1 MSFDD
6 ADDAIGSDDPG
17 FEEILRRSVLPH
29 PPNVGRASSSAL
41 EAHALRQALI
51 NRVSDVNTA
60 LADVEED
67 IKQLQKRRAQLRADK
82 CDLQGQ
88 LENLDQKGGAIT
100 DYFGKFDWTV
110 ELKNRLREVFGINS
124 FRLVQEGVCNA
135 NMSRRDIV
143 CVMPTGGGKSLTYQ
157 LPAIMSPG
165 CTIVISPL
173 ISLIRDQILHL
184 KEHNIEAVM
193 LMSGIAQDEMRS
205 IMRRLE
211 DTATSQGSVKLCYVT
226 PERLSKSKNFM
237 SMVQKL
243 ADNGK
248 LARFVIDE
256 AHCVSQLGHD
266 FRKDYKELSRLRQ
279 QFPQIPILA
288 LSATCPQKVLG
299 DLLQILG
306 LKPITLGRSANN
318 KGTVYFSSPLYRK
331 NLHYKVVEKS
341 SVAAEVIRH
350 MIEYIFEHHPNASG
364 IIYCLS
370 KKDSE
375 AVANDIQVRSDGKIR
390 TGVYH
395 SEVPDL
401 AKERLHEDWRRGTI
415 KVVCATIAF
424 GLGIDKADV
433 RFVMHHSMSKS
444 VENYYQESGRAG
456 RDGKDADCILYYRS
470 MDAFRLNEFVVT
482 KTGQQQIHEM
492 LRFLQDV
499 KECRHILFAKH
510 FSTQSN
516 LALSAWSA
524 EPLVRCSHCDNCM
537 RAPGAVEERD
547 ITAEAWRVLRIS
559 QALKRAD
566 ENVTAQKLSDC
577 ARGVGAEVKKLDI
590 AVAGCKVS
598 LSKQDTEAL
607 VIHLMLEQ
615 YLTVKLHTTPYKT
628 VTYLEPGQADHATA
642 FMNRS
647 QAQVEEARTG
657 ARMMYAFLLPEKKV
671 KTKASAGAGPGPASG
686 NTTPPPRRKKS
697 NAKGAG
703 PSKPR
708 KRKRAERTPSPED
721 HDLGV
726 EDVSDSSGYT
736 SGSVEIYPPVTKH
749 RRPAKR
755 PRKPSPP
762 HRDLIPNS
770 ESEPE
775 ETGWSYSIGD
785 TNPRVASNRRAQA
798 SSSSRGAAEVIEL
811 SSD

>member
-1 MSFDD
+1 MSSYD
-6 ADDAIGSDDPG
+6 AGDALASDDPG
-17 FEEILRRSVLPH
+17 FEEILRRSEVQVPH
-29 PPNVGRASSSAL
+29 PTVSRASSSAL
-41 EAHALRQALI
+41 EAHALRQVLRK
-51 NRVSDVNTA
+51 RVSDVDTA
-60 LADVEED
+60 LADFEEVV
-67 IKQLQKRRAQLRADK
+67 KQLRADK
-82 CDLQGQ
+82 CHLQGQ
-88 LENLDQKGGAIT
+88 LQNIDQKGNGRLGVIT
-100 DYFGKFDWTV
+100 NYLSDKFEWAA
-110 ELKNRLREVFGINS
+110 ELVNKLNVVFGIDS

-135 NMSRRDIV
+135 NMSGRDIV

-157 LPAIMSPG
+157 LPAIKSIG

-184 KEHNIEAVM
+184 RESNVEAVM

-205 IMRRLE
+205 IMRRLDE
-211 DTATSQGSVKLCYVT
+211 TATGKGGVKLCYVT
-226 PERLSKSKNFM
+226 PERLSKSDNFM
-237 SMVQKL
+237 FMVQKL
-243 ADNGK
+243 AKNGR

-256 AHCVSQLGHD
+256 AHCISQQGHD
-266 FRKDYKELSRLRQ
+266 FRTDYKKLSMLRQ
-279 QFPQIPILA
+279 QFPKIPILA
-288 LSATCPQKVLG
+288 LSATCSQKVLE

-306 LKPITLGRSANN
+306 LKPITPGRSANLN
-318 KGTVYFSSPLYRK
+318 GTVYFSSPLYRE
-331 NLHYKVVEKS
+331 NLNYKVVEKS
-341 SVAAEVIRH
+341 SVRAEVIRH
-350 MIEYIFEHHPNASG
+350 MVEYILEHHPNASG

-370 KKDSE
+370 RRDSE
-375 AVANDIQVRSDGKIR
+375 AVAKDIQVRSEGKIR

-395 SEVPDL
+395 SGIPDPV
-401 AKERLHEDWRRGTI
+401 KEKLHEDWRSGAI

-433 RFVMHHSMSKS
+433 RFVMHHSKS
-444 VENYYQESGRAG
+444 VQNYYQESGRAG

-470 MDAFRLNEFVVT
+470 MDAFRYNEL
-482 KTGQQQIHEM
+482 KQESKQSHQQIHEM
-492 LRFLQDV
+492 LRFLQDTN
-499 KECRHILFAKH
+499 ECRNVLFAKH
-510 FSTQSN
+510 F
-516 LALSAWSA
+516 ALSAWSA
-524 EPLVRCSHCDNCM
+524 DELARCGHCDNCT

-547 ITAEAWRVLRIS
+547 ITVDAWRVLRIS

-577 ARGVGAEVKKLDI
+577 ARGVGAEVKKPEMA
-590 AVAGCKVS
+590 AVGKVS

-615 YLTVKLHTTPYKT
+615 YLTVKLHRTAHKT
-628 VTYLEPGQADHATA
+628 VTYLEPGKADHATA

-647 QAQVEEARTG
+647 QAQVDEARTG
-657 ARMMYAFLLPEKKV
+657 ARMMYAFLIPEKKV
-671 KTKASAGAGPGPASG
+671 KTKASAGGGPSPASG

-736 SGSVEIYPPVTKH
+736 SGSVEIYSPITKR

-762 HRDLIPNS
+762 RRDLIPSS

-775 ETGWSYSIGD
+775 WSYSRGD
-785 TNPRVASNRRAQA
+785 TNSRMASNRRAQA
-798 SSSSRGAAEVIEL
+798 SSSSRGAAEVIVL